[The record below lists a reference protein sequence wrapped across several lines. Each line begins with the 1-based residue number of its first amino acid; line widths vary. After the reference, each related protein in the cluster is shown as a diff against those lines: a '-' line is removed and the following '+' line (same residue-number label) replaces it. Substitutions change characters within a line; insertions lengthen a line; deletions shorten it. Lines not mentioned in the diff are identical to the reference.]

1 MDNWNEVESKNYKD
15 ESATTDGSCI
25 KCKGKNCIG
34 YSVFIK
40 SGTAVST
47 DMSYSE
53 GYARHLT
60 DKTNVIRKAGH
71 KEDLEMIAGTNQQLW
86 H

>member
-1 MDNWNEVESKNYKD
+1 MLVNSDTNTGACIFCRKKEPASKD
-15 ESATTDGSCI
+15 C
-25 KCKGKNCIG
+25 
-34 YSVFIK
+34 YSLQVYY
-40 SGTAVST
+40 SSRTAVST